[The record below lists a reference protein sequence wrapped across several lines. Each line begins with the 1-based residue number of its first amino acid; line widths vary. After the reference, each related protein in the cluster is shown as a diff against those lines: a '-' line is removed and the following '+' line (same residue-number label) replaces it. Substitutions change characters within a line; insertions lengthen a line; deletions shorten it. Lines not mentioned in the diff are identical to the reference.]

1 MPYVKVAITFLVS
14 EDHVDGFLNALEDAV
29 VNIWKE
35 APMLGCNMKIVESG
49 VLENV
54 DDDTV
59 SLI

>member
-1 MPYVKVAITFLVS
+1 M
-14 EDHVDGFLNALEDAV
+14 DGFFNALEDAV

-35 APMLGCNMKIVESG
+35 APMLGCNLKIVESG
-49 VLENV
+49 ILENV

>member
-35 APMLGCNMKIVESG
+35 APMLGCNLKIVESG
-49 VLENV
+49 ILEDV
-54 DDDTV
+54 DEGV
-59 SLI
+59 ISLI